1 MKIDDYKI
9 NLSKF
14 NQEWALLT
22 AGDKNKY
29 NTMTISWGGFGTLWH
44 KPVITVYVRKSRY
57 THKFLDNNE
66 YFTVSFYDSE
76 YKKDLG
82 LLGSVSGRDKDK
94 VSLTSLN
101 PLFLNNTVTFKE
113 ANTTIV
119 CRKIYNQDMDINSIP
134 IDIKNKLYSDNDIH
148 TIFVGEVIEILK

>member
-22 AGDKNKY
+22 AGDENKY